1 MSTGILKYTYLFTS
15 NRATLQLFVQQQ
27 GGAYGEVAAAAGGVI
42 VPLMYKL
49 PRDFSGG
56 YELKWR
62 ILPSIVVCLTGS
74 GACATC
80 AHGLI
85 GWVSLRRC
93 YCSPYAEKAQQGV
106 WPAWRFALALPATM
120 SCM

>member
-56 YELKWR
+56 CICIQMCLCSGKWMCA
-62 ILPSIVVCLTGS
+62 LSAACGS
-74 GACATC
+74 PD
-80 AHGLI
+80 
-85 GWVSLRRC
+85 S
-93 YCSPYAEKAQQGV
+93 
-106 WPAWRFALALPATM
+106 
-120 SCM
+120 